1 MTGSND
7 GFSMQRVGIGFLV
20 VIGVSVLVKLPG
32 ALVKN
37 AGRQQELPQQQQAN
51 IDTLVEDLQG
61 RVSRGE
67 DVDDAILLLSGID
80 PEEYKQLQAREKF
93 RQLNEDSKHEEAMA
107 ALDEGLEKYPEAAS
121 LHNAKAWFLATN
133 PNDGLRNGE
142 LAVEHARQLCELTD
156 SDANSLDTLA
166 AALAEVGDFEAAVIE
181 MEKAVGLVKDEAKKQ
196 RFDDRLAMYRNQ
208 EPFRE

>member
-7 GFSMQRVGIGFLV
+7 GFAMQRVGIGFLV

-107 ALDEGLEKYPEAAS
+107 ALDDKLAGLS
-121 LHNAKAWFLATN
+121 VLLA
-133 PNDGLRNGE
+133 R
-142 LAVEHARQLCELTD
+142 
-156 SDANSLDTLA
+156 
-166 AALAEVGDFEAAVIE
+166 
-181 MEKAVGLVKDEAKKQ
+181 
-196 RFDDRLAMYRNQ
+196 RFSR
-208 EPFRE
+208 